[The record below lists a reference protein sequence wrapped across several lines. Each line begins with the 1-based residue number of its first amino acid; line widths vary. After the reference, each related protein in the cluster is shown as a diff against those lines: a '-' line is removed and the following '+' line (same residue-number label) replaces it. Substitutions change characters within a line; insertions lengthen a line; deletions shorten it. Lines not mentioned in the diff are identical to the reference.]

1 MTQGGT
7 SEHLAADVLAMSSL
21 ASRQDLAQR
30 VRNVLGG
37 VLGLFWR
44 NLERSL
50 STSLDEFERH
60 LIQQANKPKVGEAG
74 SRALESVRRMKPTRG
89 DLGSRFMLSLEDDLA
104 RFDQRVASTAA
115 KKPALTLSHWQDLSL
130 VGSSELDESL
140 TLSEMASR
148 VELRHTLPL
157 YELGYRYGVLAG
169 RAAFDAES
177 LPLGPARIT
186 SALRYA
192 VAGLDLPLDHRV
204 LFYQT
209 FERFAMSGIGA
220 LYAAANTY
228 MAEQG
233 ILRHLQIQALTKARA
248 PSGPPPAE
256 AKAGAADAARD
267 THGPPRPRPGSSG
280 PEIDVGGFGLAA
292 FEVASTSAPTRAT
305 SAPPL
310 RETRIT
316 APKAEPEDRGDD
328 AFSVLRS
335 KLAALHGARGVMAA
349 PKTID
354 AYEPGARDVQSAL
367 NVLQVRSPPTIMLG
381 GKIVQRTLAQL
392 RQDLL
397 NQLRHVTPAGQT
409 PRLSDHDSDTID
421 IVGMLFEQL
430 MQATRPNGRTQS
442 MLTRLQVPL
451 LRVALRDKR
460 VFFDADHSARR
471 LLNSIADVGTHW
483 VDDGA
488 VESDPILIERM
499 QRAVDRINGEFD
511 TDMRVFE
518 QVNDEFQL
526 YAQSL
531 VRKAEVSERRLVE
544 AARGR
549 EKLAMARDTAT
560 RAITIRMATAKPSRL
575 LRTLLE
581 QAWTDVLALTVL
593 RQGEKSDTYRK
604 QLAVADQLIG
614 AGRIGPAAFAGPLAA
629 EWREGIE
636 SGLAQVGYHVDEIQA
651 VVTRLFAGEPADDDD
666 HAISQTDLAMRLKS
680 KMRFGEGAGE
690 ETALHAPPRAK
701 PALNEQELQML
712 ERVKALAFGTA
723 FEVTGTQGDVS
734 RLKLAWF
741 SPMTGRCLLVNQRGA
756 RVDERGLEQLARDL
770 AGARLRFVAA
780 ESENLIDRCWR
791 AVEKSLDSA
800 AATARNAGL

>member
-1 MTQGGT
+1 MTQGET

-21 ASRQDLAQR
+21 ASRQDLAPR

-50 STSLDEFERH
+50 TTTLDEFERH
-60 LIQQANKPKVGEAG
+60 LIQYANKPKVGEAG

-104 RFDQRVASTAA
+104 RFDQRVTARPA
-115 KKPALTLSHWQDLSL
+115 KKAALSLSHWQDLSL

-148 VELRHTLPL
+148 VELRHTVPL
-157 YELGYRYGVLAG
+157 YELGYRFGVLAG

-209 FERFAMSGIGA
+209 FDRFAMSGVGA
-220 LYAAANTY
+220 LYTAANSY
-228 MAEQG
+228 LAEQG
-233 ILRHLQIQALTKARA
+233 IFRHLQLQALTKARQ
-248 PSGPPPAE
+248 PPGPPSAE
-256 AKAGAADAARD
+256 TKAGAAGSAREAHAA
-267 THGPPRPRPGSSG
+267 PRPRPGG
-280 PEIDVGGFGLAA
+280 QDIDVAGFGLAA
-292 FEVASTSAPTRAT
+292 FEVASTSAPARAS
-305 SAPPL
+305 SAPI
-310 RETRIT
+310 RETRVT
-316 APKAEPEDRGDD
+316 PAKAEVEDRGD
-328 AFSVLRS
+328 AFESLRS
-335 KLAALHGARGVMAA
+335 RLAALHGVKGVMTA

-381 GKIVQRTLAQL
+381 GKIVQRTVAQL

-397 NQLRHVTPAGQT
+397 NQLRHVTPPGQT
-409 PRLSDHDSDTID
+409 PRLSDYDSDTID
-421 IVGMLFEQL
+421 LVGMLFEQL
-430 MQATRPNGRTQS
+430 MLATRPNGRTQS
-442 MLTRLQVPL
+442 MLTRLQVPV

-460 VFFDADHSARR
+460 VFFDAEHGTRR

-488 VESDPILIERM
+488 VESDPLLIERM
-499 QRAVDRINGEFD
+499 QRAVDRINNEFD

-614 AGRIGPAAFAGPLAA
+614 AGRIGPAAFAGPLAG
-629 EWREGIE
+629 EWREEIE
-636 SGLAQVGYHVDEIQA
+636 SGLTQVGYHADEIQA
-651 VVTRLFAGEPADDDD
+651 VVTRLFAAEAADDDD

-680 KMRFGEGAGE
+680 KMRFGEVAGE
-690 ETALHAPPRAK
+690 ESLLHAPPRPK
-701 PALNEQELQML
+701 PALNAEELQML
-712 ERVKALAFGTA
+712 ERLKALAFGTVL
-723 FEVTGTQGDVS
+723 EVTGAQGDVS
-734 RLKLAWF
+734 RLKLVWF
-741 SPMTGRCLLVNQRGA
+741 SPMTGRCLLVNQRGV
-756 RVDERGLEQLARDL
+756 RVDERGLEQLARDMV
-770 AGARLRFVAA
+770 GPRMRFASA
-780 ESENLIDRCWR
+780 ESQTLIDRCWS
-791 AVEKSLDSA
+791 AVEKTLDSVA
-800 AATARNAGL
+800 ASARNAGL